1 MENKENLVAEE
12 AAENTKA
19 IAAEGTV
26 ATPEKK
32 YTEDEM
38 NSRVNDILGKKV
50 ARKEAKIRKE
60 YESNYGELLEMLK
73 AGTGKQ
79 NVGEIK
85 DYFKELLSKKGVD
98 LPKKA
103 EYSDRDIELL
113 AKADAEEVI
122 RGGLDEVVEEV
133 DRLAEKGADKMTARE
148 KAVFRVLSQHRQNA
162 ERSNELS
169 KIGVT
174 EEVYNSKDFQ
184 DFASKFNT
192 STPIK
197 DIYDIYNKTQPKKEI
212 KTMGSMKNTSNDGGS
227 VKDFYSYE
235 EAIKF
240 TKKELDNNPELYKA
254 IKASMAKW

>member
-1 MENKENLVAEE
+1 MENKENLAAEEVAEKVE
-12 AAENTKA
+12 TTTE
-19 IAAEGTV
+19 E
-26 ATPEKK
+26 TPKT
-32 YTEDEM
+32 YTEAEFNAKFDAA
-38 NSRVNDILGKKV
+38 LGSKL

-113 AKADAEEVI
+113 AKAEAEEVI

-184 DFASKFNT
+184 DFASKFNS

-235 EAIKF
+235 EAVKF
-240 TKKELDNNPELYKA
+240 TQKELDKNPELYNA
-254 IKASMAKW
+254 IKASMSKW